1 MSMNA
6 HSVPEHEAAFA
17 AVSDLLQRRIG
28 HKLLT
33 VSRVLPDEASVE
45 RIFTTQP
52 EAYPVH
58 GKKPRDHTEWT
69 ALMERGEC
77 FVASRPEDFG
87 PHFSDLPAIVR
98 NGLGAVINIPVLD
111 GSRMLGTLN
120 LLDAAGA
127 YTGPVLDAC
136 IEARALAAEGFALY
150 EQWLARRAA

>member
-127 YTGPVLDAC
+127 YTGPGLDAC